1 MALRMTFGGYPC
13 PSMWG
18 FISATIAN
26 VGNTIIHNDHWNPSK
41 LHDPLSEILEEP
53 IPLPDNM
60 EFHPAQILVVDMDC
74 TRQQRKYQKG

>member
-1 MALRMTFGGYPC
+1 MMPLNRINSNRMLNY
-13 PSMWG
+13 
-18 FISATIAN
+18 
-26 VGNTIIHNDHWNPSK
+26 TIIHNDHWNPSK